1 MPNWCYTSY
10 VIEGDKKE
18 VKDLYCKLNGLLE
31 METSLLENG
40 FGNGWLGNVVQTF
53 GGDPKKISCR
63 GCFDNLEIEEDAS
76 FLCFNTE
83 TAWSDKP
90 EVWDLV
96 LSRYET
102 LKCYFRAEECGVAYY
117 ATSDSE
123 GKHFPERYIT
133 ETSLNGIMLF
143 EDEVEVFKYFEEI
156 TSISVSGMEE
166 MEEQARNFNS
176 MDEDKFFYI
185 HQFEIINTNE
195 DETVKS
201 FLSQQPSHKFQN

>member
-10 VIEGDKKE
+10 VVEGDKKE
-18 VKDLYCKLNGLLE
+18 VKDLFRKLNDLLE
-31 METSLLENG
+31 METSLLEND

-63 GCFDNLEIEEDAS
+63 GDFNNLEIEKEAS

-96 LSRYET
+96 LSRYKT
-102 LKCYFRAEECGVAYY
+102 LNYYFQAEESGMEYY
-117 ATSDSE
+117 ATNDIE
-123 GKHFPERYIT
+123 GKHFPELYIA
-133 ETSLNGIMLF
+133 ETRKNGIQYF
-143 EDEVEVFKYFEEI
+143 VNIEDVCKCFEEI
-156 TSISVSGMEE
+156 TSIAVSGMEE
-166 MEEQARNFNS
+166 LEEQACNFNS

-195 DETVKS
+195 DETVKR
-201 FLSQQPSHKFQN
+201 FLSQQPSHKLQN